1 MSGRIKINNAQCIM
15 VSATGFLTAYMLLLC
30 FCFCHRDVVE
40 FFRSGRRV
48 RRLRGGR
55 SGDDEPEP
63 SYDDAFGD
71 EDDADY
77 YDDGGYSDYYYYD
90 GRRKEDEPYFY
101 DGRSRRR
108 TVSVSGSWRRPTP
121 MSVVFRSDASG
132 TASGFRAQFNV
143 LRE

>member
-1 MSGRIKINNAQCIM
+1 
-15 VSATGFLTAYMLLLC
+15 
-30 FCFCHRDVVE
+30 
-40 FFRSGRRV
+40 
-48 RRLRGGR
+48 LRGGR
-55 SGDDEPEP
+55 SGDDEPQP

-77 YDDGGYSDYYYYD
+77 YDDDSYRDYYYYD

-143 LRE
+143 LRSYSSDEEEVD